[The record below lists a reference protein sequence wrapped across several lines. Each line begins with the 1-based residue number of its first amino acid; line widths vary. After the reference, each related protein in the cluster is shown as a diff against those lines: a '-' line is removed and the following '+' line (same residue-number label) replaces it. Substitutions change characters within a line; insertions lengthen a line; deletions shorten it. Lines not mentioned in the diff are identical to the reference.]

1 MSEVPGENERSER
14 MAFILGLRQGGVRD
28 VAVLRAMEMV
38 PRPLFVD
45 SQFRINAY
53 DNITL
58 PISCGQT
65 MSQPGLVAKM
75 TEALNITAEHTVLEV
90 GTGSGYQAAVLAHLS
105 SRVVTMDRYRQLI
118 SQAQVRYEVLGFRNL
133 VAEVGDGFLG
143 QPARAPFDRIMVT
156 ASAPEI
162 PQHLIDQLKFGGV
175 LVMPLGEP
183 DAEQRLVRFVK
194 QQSGHERR
202 DLMPV
207 RFVPLVHGVAA
218 TL

>member
-1 MSEVPGENERSER
+1 MSKISGEAERAER
-14 MAFILGLRQGGVRD
+14 MAFILGLRQSGVRD

-53 DNITL
+53 TNISL
-58 PISCGQT
+58 PIPCGQT
-65 MSQPGLVAKM
+65 MSQPSLVAKM
-75 TEALNITAEHTVLEV
+75 TESLNITAEHTVLEV

-105 SRVVTMDRYRQLI
+105 SRVVTIDRYRQLI

-143 QPARAPFDRIMVT
+143 RPEHAPFDRIMVT
-156 ASAPEI
+156 ASAAEI
-162 PQHLIDQLKFGGV
+162 PQALIDQLKFGGV
-175 LVMPLGEP
+175 LVMPVGAP
-183 DAEQRLVRFVK
+183 DAEQKLVRFVK
-194 QQSGHERR
+194 QQSGHEIRE
-202 DLMPV
+202 LMSV